1 VYGKC
6 PTWDLL
12 FKEMRLDQNP
22 TVRPAHPNELEA
34 DILTPTSLVT
44 AAGLTLGMGI
54 FWACR

>member
-1 VYGKC
+1 MGSA
-6 PTWDLL
+6 

-44 AAGLTLGMGI
+44 AAGLDTGYGN
-54 FWACR
+54 FGHVGECS